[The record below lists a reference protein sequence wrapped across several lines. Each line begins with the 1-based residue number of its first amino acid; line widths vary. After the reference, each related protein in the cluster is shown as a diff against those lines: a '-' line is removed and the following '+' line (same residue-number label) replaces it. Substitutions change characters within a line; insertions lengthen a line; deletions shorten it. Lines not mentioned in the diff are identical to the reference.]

1 MLSIFYQTQEGSGK
15 NGIFLFSFNWFNC
28 NNFNMGEIMTMNKKR
43 TVETVKQEL
52 SKVDD
57 KIENMLD
64 KDISEIDPRLEKLY
78 TKQNNLDHELDFLT
92 NIMGE
97 K

>member
-1 MLSIFYQTQEGSGK
+1 
-15 NGIFLFSFNWFNC
+15 
-28 NNFNMGEIMTMNKKR
+28 MGEIMTMNKKR

>member
-1 MLSIFYQTQEGSGK
+1 
-15 NGIFLFSFNWFNC
+15 
-28 NNFNMGEIMTMNKKR
+28 MTMDKKR

-52 SKVDD
+52 SDITQL
-57 KIENMLD
+57 IEDMIEKGTSETNPKLD
-64 KDISEIDPRLEKLY
+64 TLN
-78 TKQNNLDHELDFLT
+78 TKQNDLEIELEFLT

>member
-1 MLSIFYQTQEGSGK
+1 MNIKTNQPKET
-15 NGIFLFSFNWFNC
+15 
-28 NNFNMGEIMTMNKKR
+28 MTNKKR

-52 SKVDD
+52 SKIDD

-78 TKQNNLDHELDFLT
+78 TKQNDLDHELDFLT

>member
-1 MLSIFYQTQEGSGK
+1 MFNKSNKKETMTNTNKDL
-15 NGIFLFSFNWFNC
+15 NRFLNATEFKQAP
-28 NNFNMGEIMTMNKKR
+28 KKR

-52 SKVDD
+52 SKIDD

-78 TKQNNLDHELDFLT
+78 TKQNDLDHELDFLT

>member
-1 MLSIFYQTQEGSGK
+1 MNKTNKNLDRFLNATEFKQTP
-15 NGIFLFSFNWFNC
+15 
-28 NNFNMGEIMTMNKKR
+28 KKR

-52 SKVDD
+52 SKIDD

-78 TKQNNLDHELDFLT
+78 TKQNNLDHELDFLI

>member
-1 MLSIFYQTQEGSGK
+1 MG
-15 NGIFLFSFNWFNC
+15 
-28 NNFNMGEIMTMNKKR
+28 GEIMNKKR

-78 TKQNNLDHELDFLT
+78 TKQNDLDHELDFLT